1 MASFAWSIHRT
12 KCRGAKVASWHIS
25 NTLLAAARHRVIS
38 PFPVVWAAGNRKLC
52 SSAVWPGLDPI
63 GRPWRSSG
71 SSYTTGEPQSISC
84 PGGDETSETFCNVY
98 FWSIVMASCLK
109 LHLRGLRVC
118 LVYLKVSAGFIPQY
132 DMQACEG
139 LWRQLPPCVMACV
152 CVGVKITTL
161 KKNWFRLHK
170 GKAIV

>member
-1 MASFAWSIHRT
+1 
-12 KCRGAKVASWHIS
+12 
-25 NTLLAAARHRVIS
+25 
-38 PFPVVWAAGNRKLC
+38 
-52 SSAVWPGLDPI
+52 
-63 GRPWRSSG
+63 
-71 SSYTTGEPQSISC
+71 
-84 PGGDETSETFCNVY
+84 
-98 FWSIVMASCLK
+98 MASCLK